1 MVSREGAAT
10 WAERYVTQPNPILS
24 NLKRHHL
31 NQKLLRTWQNPA
43 TIPEHLTSILERHSS
58 VELSC
63 FRQTSRLVHGHV
75 RTGHRSICLH
85 TYTPTHMKEEE
96 ESIRSL
102 FSRPKDHR
110 NPQYPLR
117 VPEKD
122 GRISIIIRRKAAKK
136 SWTIPKG
143 SRESQKDTKSR
154 PIRLHSDWPQKRIP
168 GNPAGSSAML
178 NKLKEFWKLWRDF
191 NQHFEI
197 QSTNVTKT
205 SKGSPGTAKE
215 SPRISNQL
223 QDHQETAPNPSHRLD
238 RKIIRFPSKT
248 LKIPNSPQ
256 GILQNLSGSISK
268 PKHPSKSSTFLKKKS
283 KESFG
288 STKKDSK
295 LSFFT
300 KNPEGILKDL
310 IWINILKNP
319 AGGAGLWNDQVLS
332 FEAAFQLTK

>member
-1 MVSREGAAT
+1 MLSREGAAT

-43 TIPEHLTSILERHSS
+43 TIPEHLTSILERHSG

-85 TYTPTHMKEEE
+85 TDTPTHRHTDTPTHMKEEE

-102 FSRPKDHR
+102 FSRPEDHR

-136 SWTIPKG
+136 SWAIPKG

-197 QSTNVTKT
+197 QSTNVSKT

-223 QDHQETAPNPSHRLD
+223 QDHQETAPNPLHRLD

-268 PKHPSKSSTFLKKKS
+268 PKHSSKSSTFLKRKKIQRILRQH
-283 KESFG
+283 
-288 STKKDSK
+288 KKDSK
-295 LSFFT
+295 LSFFH
-300 KNPEGILKDL
+300 KESWRNPEGFDM
-310 IWINILKNP
+310 N
-319 AGGAGLWNDQVLS
+319 
-332 FEAAFQLTK
+332 